1 MFDIYKS
8 NKDKYGSPT
17 EVWQGQLELAV
28 KQEILEEHNLKVEDF
43 RYTLFRDVDDPTAKK
58 MIDDIRTKGDFLK
71 TIQVIRNPQSTRDPK
86 YMSNT
91 VIRKINVPSVLETQ
105 LNREQMRDDPYYEYD
120 VETGTYSQYGVE

>member
-1 MFDIYKS
+1 
-8 NKDKYGSPT
+8 
-17 EVWQGQLELAV
+17 
-28 KQEILEEHNLKVEDF
+28 
-43 RYTLFRDVDDPTAKK
+43 

-71 TIQVIRNPQSTRDPK
+71 TIQVIRNPQSTRDPR

-105 LNREQMRDDPYYEYD
+105 LRREDMRDDPYYEYD